1 MASACLGLAV
11 LAEVAA
17 VVLSWGLR
25 SSYDAILFAVYNVT
39 LTAVGA
45 LLASRLPRNPV
56 GWILCLFGV
65 QGAVTSELAIG
76 WGVRAVEEGWT
87 GGEVAQ
93 WVGLVSWA
101 PGALMWVLALL
112 YTPTGPSARSAVA
125 GRGVG
130 RRGGYGG
137 LRRRV
142 VVQPVLGQR
151 ADRRS
156 STPSSWTGCPARSSP
171 SPGHAAVPVGRGRA
185 GCRWWCGSVM
195 RTGLVR
201 QQLKWVGLAGALLAL
216 FLPVSIALWSGSS
229 IVRAH
234 LASRA
239 LTA

>member
-25 SSYDAILFAVYNVT
+25 SSYDAIFFAVYNVT

-45 LLASRLPRNPV
+45 LMASRLPRNPV
-56 GWILCLFGV
+56 GWILCLFGRA
-65 QGAVTSELAIG
+65 GCGDLRAARLG

-125 GRGVG
+125 GRGLGRG
-130 RRGGYGG
+130 RRYGG
-137 LRRRV
+137 LRRRL

-151 ADRRS
+151 ADRR
-156 STPSSWTGCPARSSP
+156 TQPLRGGLAARPAAHRRR
-171 SPGHAAVPVGRGRA
+171 GRAAVPVGGGALAVAGGAVPSRGPGGAPAAQVGGPR
-185 GCRWWCGSVM
+185 RSV
-195 RTGLVR
+195 
-201 QQLKWVGLAGALLAL
+201 AGALA
-216 FLPVSIALWSGSS
+216 FPCPSPCGAGRRSSGSS
-229 IVRAH
+229 RR
-234 LASRA
+234 SCC
-239 LTA
+239 